1 MGITFEQFFPDR
13 LDEADEV
20 VVVDVWIYICWPL
33 SSITV
38 LTRKSIELDLE
49 ELWTKGPKVQLN
61 YVPTTSNITGTL
73 FFVFCFVSWL
83 YLNLKTK
90 RTTENRNLQEE
101 PLLALPK
108 SGGLCGSGWLASLLA
123 STASQAATNMSRGF
137 TYRIQQEDNKQ

>member
-20 VVVDVWIYICWPL
+20 GVVDVWIYICWPL

-73 FFVFCFVSWL
+73 
-83 YLNLKTK
+83 
-90 RTTENRNLQEE
+90 NRNLQEE